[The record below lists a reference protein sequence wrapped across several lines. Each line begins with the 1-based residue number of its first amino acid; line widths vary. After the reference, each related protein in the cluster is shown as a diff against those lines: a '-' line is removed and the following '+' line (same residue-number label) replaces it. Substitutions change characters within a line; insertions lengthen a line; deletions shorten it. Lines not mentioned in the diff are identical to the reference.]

1 MGFRN
6 GPVSSLLRSP
16 RMSTM
21 RIVLTLFLLCAAQSS
36 LGQLD
41 AGSITGTLRD
51 PSGAVIVG
59 ATVTIRN
66 VATGVTTILKSNNDG
81 TYQAL
86 ALIPGTYSVEASAA
100 GFSTAKNA
108 TVEIHVKTRAEVD
121 FNLVPGAATDTI
133 EIRSN
138 FQGLQ
143 TQSADVGNVI
153 GTTQIND
160 LPLNARRYADLALL
174 EPGIFKNP
182 GAANP
187 APDRFSSN
195 GNLETQNYFAL
206 DGVDNNSGS
215 TNLQEGSVQNVQPP
229 PDAIQEF
236 RLQTRTYSVE
246 FGTSAG
252 AIVQCIH

>member
-6 GPVSSLLRSP
+6 TPVSSPLRSS
-16 RMSTM
+16 RMSIM
-21 RIVLTLFLLCAAQSS
+21 CIALTLFLLCAAKSA

-66 VATGVTTILKSNNDG
+66 VATGVTTVLKTNSDG

-108 TVEIHVKTRAEVD
+108 TVEVHVKTRAEVD
-121 FNLVPGAATDTI
+121 FNLVPGATTDMI
-133 EIRSN
+133 EVRSD

-143 TQSADVGNVI
+143 TQTADVGNVI

-174 EPGIFKNP
+174 EPGDLRIP
-182 GAANP
+182 
-187 APDRFSSN
+187 
-195 GNLETQNYFAL
+195 
-206 DGVDNNSGS
+206 V
-215 TNLQEGSVQNVQPP
+215 
-229 PDAIQEF
+229 
-236 RLQTRTYSVE
+236 LQTPRRIVSPRTAISRRKITLRWMAWIITLVPQICRKVLYRTCSRPLMQFRSFACKHAPTLSSSVHRQ
-246 FGTSAG
+246 GPL
-252 AIVQCIH
+252 

>member
-1 MGFRN
+1 M
-6 GPVSSLLRSP
+6 
-16 RMSTM
+16 
-21 RIVLTLFLLCAAQSS
+21 
-36 LGQLD
+36 
-41 AGSITGTLRD
+41 
-51 PSGAVIVG
+51 
-59 ATVTIRN
+59 
-66 VATGVTTILKSNNDG
+66 
-81 TYQAL
+81 
-86 ALIPGTYSVEASAA
+86 
-100 GFSTAKNA
+100 
-108 TVEIHVKTRAEVD
+108 
-121 FNLVPGAATDTI
+121 
-133 EIRSN
+133 
-138 FQGLQ
+138 
-143 TQSADVGNVI
+143 GNVI

-236 RLQTRTYSVE
+236 RLQTRTYSAE
-246 FGTSAG
+246 SARPR
-252 AIVQCIH
+252 APL